1 MKKREQKSGG
11 EKKQPIKKEP
21 RNERDDGI
29 SRKKLKAI
37 TDILLAQRCK
47 SIYKYDKE
55 KKYNKTQIES
65 LKIISTIYNTK
76 TNLHWTRLQLIR
88 QGRRNDQ

>member
-1 MKKREQKSGG
+1 MFEEERTKVRRK
-11 EKKQPIKKEP
+11 KKQPIKKEP

-29 SRKKLKAI
+29 SRKKLKAM

-55 KKYNKTQIES
+55 KI
-65 LKIISTIYNTK
+65 
-76 TNLHWTRLQLIR
+76 
-88 QGRRNDQ
+88 

>member
-55 KKYNKTQIES
+55 KNITRPK
-65 LKIISTIYNTK
+65 L
-76 TNLHWTRLQLIR
+76 NL
-88 QGRRNDQ
+88 